1 MLSEVEIHLDGGC
14 PAFVIHECLLHGKV
28 EDCVLGHIGT
38 IAQAQVQHVGN
49 GSGRTGGRELTDAP
63 SHVPAIITLPVAVTP
78 PVTLPVAVIE
88 PTLIVPALP
97 ASTLPAVMVSA
108 LIALAFTALALI
120 DVASILVA
128 VIFDAFTSMT
138 PASSFPLVSE
148 ISALPV
154 IFFCRFHQQAANRHY

>member
-1 MLSEVEIHLDGGC
+1 MLSEVEIHLAGGC

-88 PTLIVPALP
+88 PTLIVT
-97 ASTLPAVMVSA
+97 S
-108 LIALAFTALALI
+108 IACIYTACCYGICLDFTGSYGI
-120 DVASILVA
+120 SI
-128 VIFDAFTSMT
+128 
-138 PASSFPLVSE
+138 
-148 ISALPV
+148 
-154 IFFCRFHQQAANRHY
+154 NRRRIYIGSIYI